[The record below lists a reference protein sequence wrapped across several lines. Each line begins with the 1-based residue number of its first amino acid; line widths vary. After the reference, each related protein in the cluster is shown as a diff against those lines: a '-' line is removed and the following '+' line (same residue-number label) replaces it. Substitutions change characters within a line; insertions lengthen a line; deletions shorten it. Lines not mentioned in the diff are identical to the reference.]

1 MHIGYSRRNR
11 VELIRG
17 GKPYFERLEQL
28 IQTSS
33 HSVHLQFYIFEN
45 DETGDRIIQKLK
57 SAAARGVQ
65 VYVHLDGYASAGL
78 TNRRLTEMRTA
89 GIQVKWFEPLLR
101 SSHFYIGRRLHHK
114 IVVADGVKLLI
125 GGLNI
130 CDRYND
136 LPNAPAWLD
145 LAAYLEGETAYIAY
159 HQCRAIWG
167 EKELPARI
175 DWNAVDQCCAQIE
188 KAQQKDC
195 RLRYN
200 DWVRRKREITRSY
213 LEQFQQ
219 AEKEILICCSYFL
232 PGPLLRNKLAQALK
246 RKVRIRVIL
255 TGISDVP
262 FAKPAERYLYRW
274 MLDKGIEIYEY
285 QSNIL
290 HAKASTIDD
299 QWTTIGSYNL
309 NEISALASLEANLDV
324 RDRDFARSTRILL
337 EQLIQQDCRQI
348 HRNEVKHRYGFF
360 TRMGQRL
367 SYYLIHAVLWI
378 FTFYFRQE

>member
-1 MHIGYSRRNR
+1 MHIGYSNRNR

-17 GKPYFERLEQL
+17 GKPYFERLEEL

-33 HSVHLQFYIFEN
+33 HSIHLQFYIFEN

-65 VYVHLDGYASAGL
+65 VYVHLDAYASAGL
-78 TNRRLTEMRTA
+78 TNRRATEMRSA

-159 HQCRAIWG
+159 HQCRAMWG
-167 EKELPARI
+167 ETTLPARI
-175 DWNAVDQCCAQIE
+175 DWNAVDQCCVQIE

-274 MLDKGIEIYEY
+274 MLDRGIEIYEY

-299 QWTTIGSYNL
+299 RWTTIGSYNL

-324 RDRDFARSTRILL
+324 RDRDFAVSTRILL
-337 EQLIQQDCRQI
+337 EQIIQKDCRQI
-348 HRNEVKHRYGFF
+348 QWNEVKHRYGLF
-360 TRMGQRL
+360 TRMGQRI
-367 SYYLIHAVLWI
+367 SYYLIHAVLWV